1 MAQPSNESDVDKER
15 LRQEYEALPKT
26 PHGDESGT
34 GTRDVHPEWVIS
46 VLENPYQEWNEIN
59 SQGEY
64 VTIIVGSVP
73 ECRQWIK
80 LVFIGTLNSMELQS
94 AYQDRRLERRFGGR
108 PWRSTL

>member
-1 MAQPSNESDVDKER
+1 MEQPPEISPQER
-15 LRQEYEALPKT
+15 LRLRQAYEALPKT
-26 PHGDESGT
+26 LHGDRIGNRH
-34 GTRDVHPEWVIS
+34 RDVHPEWVIS

-59 SQGEY
+59 PQGEH
-64 VTIIVGSVP
+64 VTIIVGRVP

-80 LVFIGTLNSMELQS
+80 LVFVGTLNSMELQS